1 METIASF
8 SYARVYMICSSN
20 TFLSHK
26 LSQLV
31 LESVETIWNINKKFP
46 AVFFK
51 SPTRQIHKFVREDL
65 QILHKNNY
73 KPPKVIHNLK
83 KQIP

>member
-1 METIASF
+1 METMASF

-31 LESVETIWNINKKFP
+31 LESVEIISNINKKFP
-46 AVFFK
+46 AVFLK
-51 SPTRQIHKFVREDL
+51 SLTT
-65 QILHKNNY
+65 
-73 KPPKVIHNLK
+73 
-83 KQIP
+83 